1 MKEKP
6 IRNLGENPRGQVD
19 DTRDLANENI
29 GRFVLGIK
37 PLDPNIERIYQ
48 SGVVAETEH
57 RMYAHLT
64 GYTPELTEAEKRQVL
79 EAKLSTDPE
88 PEIRGETTFGL
99 NPKWID
105 WYCRVNNTAVWKAR
119 KAGKE
124 KLRKLQAL
132 VNRFNK

>member
-1 MKEKP
+1 MTDKPYEAP
-6 IRNLGENPRGQVD
+6 IRNFGEYPHPKQEDVRPLTCD
-19 DTRDLANENI
+19 SRLDEI
-29 GRFVLGIK
+29 GK
-37 PLDPNIERIYQ
+37 
-48 SGVVAETEH
+48 A
-57 RMYAHLT
+57 MAH
-64 GYTPELTEAEKRQVL
+64 AIL
-79 EAKLSTDPE
+79 EAPCPLESFFTQEHCLTSRCLTDKGKAMLEARRGDDPE